1 MQPIIVLAAQP
12 QPVVLRIGV
21 TVPHQSRLLPVSD
34 RAGSQLFNPPPTD
47 LGEGVASGPARV
59 GAELR
64 AARER
69 LGWELPAV
77 ATWLRIRPHYLEAL
91 EAGRVADLPAAAYA
105 LGFLRTYAA
114 ALGLD
119 PDEQARRFKAS
130 TVEVTR
136 KTELEFPAPVPDR
149 GVPAG
154 AAVLVAVILAI
165 GAYVGWYRL
174 SGEGRLPAEVVQP
187 VPERLAPLAEQAIP
201 LPPRHAEAPPPPPV
215 VAEVKPEPA
224 PEMPFVPPSSAA
236 AAMPIP
242 PVMPPA
248 ASGNPD
254 EPRIVLRARADA
266 WVQVRERG
274 GPVLLNRILRA
285 GESWPVPVQPN
296 LLLTTGNA
304 GGTEILV
311 DGVVAPGFGGS
322 GAVRRDLPLD
332 ADTISE
338 GKLPAQIQAAS
349 VPAPP
354 GQAASGVPGAGR
366 SPAPQ

>member
-1 MQPIIVLAAQP
+1 M
-12 QPVVLRIGV
+12 VLRIGV
-21 TVPHQSRLLPVSD
+21 TVPQQSRLLPVSD
-34 RAGSQLFNPPPTD
+34 RAGSDLFSPPTTEP
-47 LGEGVASGPARV
+47 GEDSASGPARV

-69 LGWELPAV
+69 LGWDLPAV
-77 ATWLRIRPHYLEAL
+77 AAWLRIRQPYLEAL

-130 TVEVTR
+130 TAEVTR

-149 GVPAG
+149 GMPAG
-154 AAVLVAVILAI
+154 ALILVAAVLAI

-201 LPPRHAEAPPPPPV
+201 LPPRPVVAPPPASV
-215 VAEVKPEPA
+215 VAEAKPEPA
-224 PEMPFVPPSSAA
+224 PEMPSVPPSSAA
-236 AAMPIP
+236 AAVVTP
-242 PVMPPA
+242 PVTPEAA
-248 ASGNPD
+248 ASANPD

-266 WVQVRERG
+266 WLQVRDRG
-274 GPVLLNRILRA
+274 GQVLLNRILRA
-285 GESWPVPVQPN
+285 GESWPVPIRPN

-311 DGVVAPGFGGS
+311 DGVVAPTLGGA

-332 ADTISE
+332 ADTIKE
-338 GKLPAQIQAAS
+338 GKLPTQIQAAS
-349 VPAPP
+349 ASVPP
-354 GQAASGVPGAGR
+354 GQAGSVSPAAVR
-366 SPAPQ
+366 NPAPQ

>member
-1 MQPIIVLAAQP
+1 MQPNIVLVAQP
-12 QPVVLRIGV
+12 QPMVLRIGV
-21 TVPHQSRLLPVSD
+21 TVPQQSRLLPVSD
-34 RAGSQLFNPPPTD
+34 RAGSDLFSPPTTE
-47 LGEGVASGPARV
+47 LGEDAASGPARV

-77 ATWLRIRPHYLEAL
+77 ATWLRIRQPYLEAI

-130 TVEVTR
+130 TAAVTR

-149 GVPAG
+149 GMPAG
-154 AAVLVAVILAI
+154 ALILVAAVLAV
-165 GAYVGWYRL
+165 GVYVGWYRL

-201 LPPRHAEAPPPPPV
+201 LPPRTVAPPPPPV
-215 VAEVKPEPA
+215 VAEAKPEPV
-224 PEMPFVPPSSAA
+224 PELPFVPPSSAA
-236 AAMPIP
+236 AAMLIP
-242 PVMPPA
+242 PVTPQAMQP
-248 ASGNPD
+248 SPD

-266 WVQVRERG
+266 WLQVRDRG
-274 GPVLLNRILRA
+274 GQVLLNRILRA
-285 GESWPVPVQPN
+285 GETWPVPMRPN

-304 GGTEILV
+304 GGTEVLV
-311 DGVVAPGFGGS
+311 DGVLAPALGGA

-332 ADTISE
+332 ADTIKE
-338 GKLPAQIQAAS
+338 GKLPAQVQAAS
-349 VPAPP
+349 VASPP
-354 GQAASGVPGAGR
+354 GQAAPASAGVARNP
-366 SPAPQ
+366 PPQ

>member
-1 MQPIIVLAAQP
+1 MI
-12 QPVVLRIGV
+12 LRVGV
-21 TVPHQSRLLPVSD
+21 TVLQNRRPIPVKERS
-34 RAGSQLFNPPPTD
+34 GSLENSP
-47 LGEGVASGPARV
+47 GEDVASGPTRV

-77 ATWLRIRPHYLEAL
+77 AAWLRIRLSYLEAL
-91 EAGRVADLPAAAYA
+91 EAGHLGDLPAMAYA
-105 LGFLRTYAA
+105 MGFLRTYAA

-119 PDEQARRFKAS
+119 PDEQARRFKACA
-130 TVEVTR
+130 VEVTR

-154 AAVLVAVILAI
+154 AAVLVALVLAI

-201 LPPRHAEAPPPPPV
+201 LPPPRPAAEPPPPA
-215 VAEVKPEPA
+215 VAAAKPEPL
-224 PEMPFVPPSSAA
+224 PEMPSVPPSSAA
-236 AAMPIP
+236 AMPMP
-242 PVMPPA
+242 PVAPPA
-248 ASGNPD
+248 SPATNPD

-266 WVQVRERG
+266 WLQVRDRG
-274 GPVLLNRILRA
+274 GQVLLNRILRA
-285 GESWPVPVQPN
+285 GETWPVPVRAN

-304 GGTEILV
+304 GGTEVLV
-311 DGVVAPGFGGS
+311 DGVVAPALGGA

-332 ADTISE
+332 ADTIKD
-338 GKLPAQIQAAS
+338 GKLAAQIQASSSAPS
-349 VPAPP
+349 SGPAAPGVPAPT
-354 GQAASGVPGAGR
+354 S
-366 SPAPQ
+366 APVVRNPSSQ

>member
-1 MQPIIVLAAQP
+1 MS
-12 QPVVLRIGV
+12 
-21 TVPHQSRLLPVSD
+21 H
-34 RAGSQLFNPPPTD
+34 RANSQLFAPSTTEP
-47 LGEGVASGPARV
+47 GEDGALGPARV
-59 GAELR
+59 GADLR

-69 LGWELPAV
+69 LGWDLPAV
-77 ATWLRIRPHYLEAL
+77 ATWLRIRQSYLEAL

-119 PDEQARRFKAS
+119 ADELARRFKAS
-130 TVEVTR
+130 TEEVTR

-154 AAVLVAVILAI
+154 ALILVAAVLAV

-201 LPPRHAEAPPPPPV
+201 LPPRHVDAPPPAPV
-215 VAEVKPEPA
+215 VAEAKPEPA

-236 AAMPIP
+236 AAVPIP
-242 PVMPPA
+242 PATPLA
-248 ASGNPD
+248 APVNPD

-266 WVQVRERG
+266 WLQVRDRG
-274 GPVLLNRILRA
+274 GQVLLNRILRA
-285 GESWPVPVQPN
+285 GETWSVPIRPN

-311 DGVVAPGFGGS
+311 DGVVAPALGGA

-332 ADTISE
+332 ADTIKE
-338 GKLPAQIQAAS
+338 GKLPTQIQAAS
-349 VPAPP
+349 ASLPPA
-354 GQAASGVPGAGR
+354 QAGPISPAAVR
-366 SPAPQ
+366 NPAPQ

>member
-1 MQPIIVLAAQP
+1 M
-12 QPVVLRIGV
+12 VLRIGV
-21 TVPHQSRLLPVSD
+21 TVPQQSRFSPLND
-34 RAGSQLFNPPPTD
+34 RAGSQLFSPPAPD
-47 LGEGVASGPARV
+47 QGEGAASGPERV

-77 ATWLRIRPHYLEAL
+77 ATWLRIRQPYLEAL
-91 EAGRVADLPAAAYA
+91 EAGRVAELPAAAYA

-119 PDEQARRFKAS
+119 PDEQARRFKARAS
-130 TVEVTR
+130 EVTR

-149 GVPAG
+149 GVPVG
-154 AAVLVAVILAI
+154 AAVLVAAILAV

-187 VPERLAPLAEQAIP
+187 VPERLAPLAEQAMP
-201 LPPRHAEAPPPPPV
+201 LPPRHVDAPPPPV
-215 VAEVKPEPA
+215 VAEAKPAPA
-224 PEMPFVPPSSAA
+224 PEMPSVPPSSAA

-242 PVMPPA
+242 PLTPPA
-248 ASGNPD
+248 PSVGNPD

-266 WVQVRERG
+266 WLQVRDRG
-274 GPVLLNRILRA
+274 GQVLLNRILRA
-285 GESWPVPVQPN
+285 GETWPVPMRPN

-304 GGTEILV
+304 GGTEVVV
-311 DGVVAPGFGGS
+311 DGVVAPALGGA

-332 ADTISE
+332 ADTIKE
-338 GKLPAQIQAAS
+338 GKLPAQIQATAAP
-349 VPAPP
+349 VPP
-354 GQAASGVPGAGR
+354 GQAAPASTGAAR
-366 SPAPQ
+366 NPSPQ